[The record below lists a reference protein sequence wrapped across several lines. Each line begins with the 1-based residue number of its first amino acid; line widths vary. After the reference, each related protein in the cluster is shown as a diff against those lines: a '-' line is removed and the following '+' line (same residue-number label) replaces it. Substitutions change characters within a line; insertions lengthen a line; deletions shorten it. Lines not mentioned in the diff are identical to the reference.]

1 MIVGAGHAGSLAP
14 SSGAGRMVA
23 LDGLRG
29 VAVLLVLVEH
39 FTYNEWVRSWSPG
52 AVGVKTFFVL
62 SGFLITGVLL
72 DARARFT
79 VRDATRHFFSRRM
92 LRLVP
97 AFMIAIL
104 LGLLLGIGGLR
115 ADWPWHVAYLS
126 NVHVWLQENWSSAG
140 HFWTLALEQQFYLV
154 WFPVVVM
161 LRRRWLL
168 PVVLGLLVAAPLF
181 RSAVMHGAS
190 PFIDVLLPAQSDALA
205 AGALLTLVLRGE
217 VSLRVVTEITRPATL
232 WSALAGLFVLLSLPA
247 LGVPRPDFVSWV
259 LIPSMIV
266 LCAFGM
272 IATAVTDP
280 DRLAVLATPVLVK
293 LGTISYGLYI
303 YHYFVPQFFT
313 AYLPHLAEAEGLTE
327 KLVRLAA
334 WVTLSIALA
343 ATSWHFVEKPLL
355 RSRTT
360 TRREPRVAPG

>member
-1 MIVGAGHAGSLAP
+1 
-14 SSGAGRMVA
+14 
-23 LDGLRG
+23 
-29 VAVLLVLVEH
+29 
-39 FTYNEWVRSWSPG
+39 
-52 AVGVKTFFVL
+52 L

-79 VRDATRHFFSRRM
+79 VRDAARHFFSRRM

-104 LGLLLGIGGLR
+104 LGVVLGIGGLR

-126 NVHVWLQENWSSAG
+126 NVHVWLNGNWSSAG
-140 HFWTLALEQQFYLV
+140 HFWTLALEQQFYLL

-161 LRRRWLL
+161 LPRRWLL
-168 PVVLGLLVAAPLF
+168 PIVLGLLVAAPLF
-181 RSAVMHGAS
+181 RSGVMLGAS
-190 PFIDVLLPAQSDALA
+190 PFIDVLLPAQADALA

-217 VSLRVVTEITRPATL
+217 VSLRIVSEITRPTALWCTL
-232 WSALAGLFVLLSLPA
+232 GGLFLLLSLPA
-247 LGVPRPDFVSWV
+247 LGMPRPDFVGWV

-266 LCAFGM
+266 LCAFAV
-272 IATAVTDP
+272 IAAAVTDH
-280 DRLAVLATPVLVK
+280 DRLVLLTTPVVVK

-313 AYLPHLAEAEGLTE
+313 AYVPFLAEAEGLTE

-355 RSRTT
+355 KSRIT
-360 TRREPRVAPG
+360 TRRVRRVAPG

>member
-1 MIVGAGHAGSLAP
+1 MIVGTGQVDAVAP

-29 VAVLLVLVEH
+29 IAVLLVLVEH

-72 DARARFT
+72 DARERFT
-79 VRDATRHFFSRRM
+79 VQDATRQFFSRRM

-97 AFMIAIL
+97 AFLIAIL
-104 LGLLLGIGGLR
+104 LGLFLGIGGLR

-126 NVHVWLQENWSSAG
+126 NVHVWLHGNWSGAG

-161 LRRRWLL
+161 LPRRWLL
-168 PVVLGLLVAAPLF
+168 PIILGLLVAAPLF
-181 RSAVMHGAS
+181 RSAVMFGAS

-205 AGALLTLVLRGE
+205 AGALLTLVLRGSASSRI
-217 VSLRVVTEITRPATL
+217 VSGLTQPAAL
-232 WSALAGLFVLLSLPA
+232 WSVLAGLLVLLSLPA
-247 LGVPRPDFVSWV
+247 FGMQRPDFVGLV
-259 LIPSMIV
+259 LIPSLIA
-266 LCAFGM
+266 LCAFAL
-272 IATAVTDP
+272 IATAVTNP
-280 DRLAVLATPVLVK
+280 DRLALLMTPVLVR

-303 YHYFVPQFFT
+303 YHYFVPQFFV
-313 AYLPHLAEAEGLTE
+313 AYLPYLAEAEGPTE
-327 KLVRLAA
+327 KLIRLVA
-334 WVTLSIALA
+334 WVTLSVVLA

-355 RSRTT
+355 KI
-360 TRREPRVAPG
+360 RVPTQRVRCVEGR